1 MQLPEHSYP
10 TPVDGDEAECADVD
24 YSIDVHQHDT
34 AKFLSEYPMD
44 RRWHSASSLPP
55 QPDGGV
61 SSFGSYTTQLV
72 WDQLPASTTRIDG
85 YLEDFGFGQRGNVG
99 AFDVHSGPGAREV
112 NGWPRPTSSNDLAFS
127 EYTNP
132 QSAYPGV
139 IPGLLYGSSSG
150 CSPKKV
156 SMYEPV
162 CNNVLMAQHGS
173 APGDG
178 NNYFSEAELE
188 ILEYSTMM
196 TEQQAQHDQVY
207 QHPQQQF
214 LAAESWPRA
223 AIAHGPT
230 GAISAAKAQ
239 ITTDHNLYQSDKIHL
254 PSSILGHPNHYHNMT
269 SLASSQPQNTGFLS
283 GSSPDVSLARFRSAD
298 GAHPTLKRS
307 LGSFDEQSPVSAASP
322 DAPPGKVAIPALP
335 PPKRPRNDS
344 AVNNGP
350 LSKEV
355 KLMARPKPGRKP
367 MNDPDDSQDKR
378 KTQNRVAQRN
388 FRDRRAQKCAE
399 LEVANKELDDRYN
412 RDMHVKNEQLMAQG
426 ARIAQ
431 LEAEKA
437 QSETEKTALA
447 LENDKLKVQLQQREL
462 DIAKLQSASSTAQS
476 QRSMLAPSSVSSVHQ
491 ILTPPSDSYHDEL
504 EMDFTN
510 LYSRSKPSVFTVDP
524 EEHCGFCSDVEN
536 CICRQQEELNKSLPP
551 IDSSRATSQPKLP
564 IDVSTPSFLEA
575 PTNAS
580 GPGTCDMCLA
590 DPEKARQCRELA
602 EATGLDEKNKPI
614 GTVTLRRLKDLDTAK
629 HSARTSCSDFF
640 QLAQQKN
647 VKLGPADY
655 KPIKHVYRYQHPDGR
670 PEHSPYM
677 EMDAQDA
684 AHALAALS
692 RQDTRSGM
700 DRHA

>member
-34 AKFLSEYPMD
+34 AKFLSEYSMD

-61 SSFGSYTTQLV
+61 SSFGSYTTPLV

-112 NGWPRPTSSNDLAFS
+112 NGWPRPTSNDLAFS

-150 CSPKKV
+150 CSPKNV

-178 NNYFSEAELE
+178 NNYFSEAELK

-196 TEQQAQHDQVY
+196 TEQQAQHDQ
-207 QHPQQQF
+207 
-214 LAAESWPRA
+214 
-223 AIAHGPT
+223 
-230 GAISAAKAQ
+230 
-239 ITTDHNLYQSDKIHL
+239 
-254 PSSILGHPNHYHNMT
+254 
-269 SLASSQPQNTGFLS
+269 
-283 GSSPDVSLARFRSAD
+283 
-298 GAHPTLKRS
+298 
-307 LGSFDEQSPVSAASP
+307 AASP

-564 IDVSTPSFLEA
+564 ID
-575 PTNAS
+575 
-580 GPGTCDMCLA
+580 
-590 DPEKARQCRELA
+590 
-602 EATGLDEKNKPI
+602 NKPI

>member
-1 MQLPEHSYP
+1 
-10 TPVDGDEAECADVD
+10 
-24 YSIDVHQHDT
+24 
-34 AKFLSEYPMD
+34 
-44 RRWHSASSLPP
+44 
-55 QPDGGV
+55 
-61 SSFGSYTTQLV
+61 
-72 WDQLPASTTRIDG
+72 
-85 YLEDFGFGQRGNVG
+85 
-99 AFDVHSGPGAREV
+99 
-112 NGWPRPTSSNDLAFS
+112 
-127 EYTNP
+127 
-132 QSAYPGV
+132 
-139 IPGLLYGSSSG
+139 
-150 CSPKKV
+150 
-156 SMYEPV
+156 
-162 CNNVLMAQHGS
+162 
-173 APGDG
+173 
-178 NNYFSEAELE
+178 
-188 ILEYSTMM
+188 
-196 TEQQAQHDQVY
+196 
-207 QHPQQQF
+207 
-214 LAAESWPRA
+214 
-223 AIAHGPT
+223 
-230 GAISAAKAQ
+230 
-239 ITTDHNLYQSDKIHL
+239 
-254 PSSILGHPNHYHNMT
+254 MT
-269 SLASSQPQNTGFLS
+269 SLASSQPQNTGFQS
-283 GSSPDVSLARFRSAD
+283 GSSPDVSLARFR
-298 GAHPTLKRS
+298 
-307 LGSFDEQSPVSAASP
+307 
-322 DAPPGKVAIPALP
+322 
-335 PPKRPRNDS
+335 
-344 AVNNGP
+344 
-350 LSKEV
+350 KEV

-564 IDVSTPSFLEA
+564 TDVSTPSFLEA